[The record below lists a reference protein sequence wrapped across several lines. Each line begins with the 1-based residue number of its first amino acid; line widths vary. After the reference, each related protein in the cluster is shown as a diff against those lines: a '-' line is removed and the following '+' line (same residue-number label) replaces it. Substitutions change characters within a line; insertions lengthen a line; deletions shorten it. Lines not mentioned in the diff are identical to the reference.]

1 MHITASELNKHTGRT
16 ITHALQNPVIVDKAG
31 EPTVV
36 VMSYQLFR
44 LMEDQ
49 AWHNAAEY
57 AKEHDEWASDEEVS
71 AIFGGK

>member
-16 ITHALQNPVIVDKAG
+16 ITNALQNPVIVDKAG

-49 AWHNAAEY
+49 AWLNAAEY
-57 AKEHDEWASDEEVS
+57 AMENDTPASRKDVDDFMRS
-71 AIFGGK
+71 